1 MRAYAVID
9 TNVLVSSLLS
19 RNGDAATVQVV
30 RRALVGDIVPVY
42 SAEVMDEY
50 REVLSRPKFRLNA
63 ETVSYLL
70 RAIERFGMLVET
82 EPSGAVLPDM
92 KDVPFYEVAMETRD
106 EGSYLVT
113 GNGRHFPNVPFVVTP
128 REMLDILDADNQL
141 PQ

>member
-50 REVLSRPKFRLNA
+50 REVLSRPKFRLTA

-128 REMLDILDADNQL
+128 REMLDILDAANQL

>member
-9 TNVLVSSLLS
+9 TKVLVSSLLS

-128 REMLDILDADNQL
+128 REMLDILDAANQL

>member
-9 TNVLVSSLLS
+9 TKVLVSSLLS

-128 REMLDILDADNQL
+128 REMLDILDVANQL

>member
-128 REMLDILDADNQL
+128 REMLDILDAANQL